1 MKINENLA
9 ISESGFLFNPSTGE
23 SFTVNPIGAEIIEL
37 MKEGKTE
44 AEISEKIIKSYEV
57 DIKTLQ
63 KDLHDFSEV
72 LRHHQLLDQY
82 EETKN

>member
-23 SFTVNPIGAEIIEL
+23 SFTVNPIGAEILEL
-37 MKEGKTE
+37 MREGKTE
-44 AEISEKIIKSYEV
+44 AEISESIIRSYEV
-57 DIKTLQ
+57 DSKTLQ

>member
-23 SFTVNPIGAEIIEL
+23 SFTVNPIGAEIIAL

-44 AEISEKIIKSYEV
+44 TEISDFIIQSYEV
-57 DIKTLQ
+57 ELKSFQ
-63 KDLHDFSEV
+63 KDLHDFAEV

-82 EETKN
+82 EETRN

>member
-44 AEISEKIIKSYEV
+44 VEISEKIIKSYEV

-63 KDLHDFSEV
+63 KDLHDFSEI